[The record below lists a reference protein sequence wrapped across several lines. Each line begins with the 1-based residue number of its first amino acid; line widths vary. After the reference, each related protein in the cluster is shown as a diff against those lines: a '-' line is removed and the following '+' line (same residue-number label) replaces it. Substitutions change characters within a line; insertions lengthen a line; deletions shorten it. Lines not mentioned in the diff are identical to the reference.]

1 MCPMAAI
8 PINLIVEQKADF
20 EATFTISGSNN
31 VAIDL
36 TNYSAAAVIKKNYS
50 SSTSTN
56 FGIVF
61 LDRTAGKLKLTMNAF
76 NTSLLKEGRYVYDI
90 VITSTSGVKTRV
102 VEGQVTVTPGVT

>member
-1 MCPMAAI
+1 MAAI
-8 PINLIVEQKADF
+8 PINLIIEQRADF
-20 EATFTISGSNN
+20 EATFTISGANN
-31 VAIDL
+31 VALDL
-36 TNYSAAAVIKKNYS
+36 TNLSAEAKIKKNYT

-90 VITSTSGVKTRV
+90 VLTANSGVKTRV
-102 VEGQVTVTPGVT
+102 VEGQVTVSPGVT